1 MAEPQFAERPE
12 LRGRYMLRGYLST
25 RMAEALA
32 ASDVLLCRSG
42 AATLSELA
50 VLGRPSIL
58 VPLPPGFTGSPQ
70 AANAAMF
77 RQAGAAEVIL
87 DKDLTANSLLEA
99 LMPLLTNPP
108 RRTLMANAA
117 RTLAQ
122 PDATIYLADAVAE
135 LAKKRME
142 KLATRE
148 PRQGRATPSQ

>member
-25 RMAEALA
+25 RMAEALV

-42 AATLSELA
+42 AATLAELA
-50 VLGRPSIL
+50 VLGRPSVL

-70 AANAAMF
+70 ATNAAMF

-87 DKDLTANSLLEA
+87 DKDLNVDTLLSA
-99 LMPLLTNPP
+99 LVPVLESPP

-117 RTLAQ
+117 RTMGQ
-122 PDATIYLADAVAE
+122 PEATMTLSIMVAE
-135 LAKKRME
+135 LAQKRME
-142 KLATRE
+142 KLAQRE
-148 PRQGRATPSQ
+148 GRQVKPQPNR